1 MIEHIQNFPKHI
13 QDSLKNIKEYN
24 RLFKEHMF
32 VIAYLF
38 KYKDQSELEYLNEI
52 IGSLKNITDK
62 ENTDAIARLQSVISS
77 PGIEDIAKIQA
88 AIKDASTKGVDET
101 NADMQAAKSEL
112 DKLLVENEL
121 NDAMKKD
128 DINMLN
134 DAIQKAEASSV
145 DVTQAKKKVT
155 KLEMLSVMNES
166 KNDPLFNSV
175 LTANDGNKFDTAIT
189 NLDKAIK
196 AATTANVANDELKTA
211 EAELERLKAKKDVAI
226 AMSVNNYDELN
237 TAITKATKKGV
248 NDDVLKDAKIKKT
261 NLYET
266 AYPKRTAVKKALGLG
281 SKVDTK
287 DSTEVVTGVP
297 VEGGGSKKS
306 HRKKHKKKTKKHK
319 QIKNKSKIFAAG
331 TWSDQEYTITIDN
344 FFNYEIDIKFKDL
357 HSFDYGSCLI
367 K

>member
-1 MIEHIQNFPKHI
+1 
-13 QDSLKNIKEYN
+13 
-24 RLFKEHMF
+24 MF

-38 KYKDQSELEYLNEI
+38 KYKDQSEFTEYLNKI
-52 IGSLKNITDK
+52 IGSLKNIADQDK
-62 ENTDAIARLQSVISS
+62 GDAIASLQSVISS

-211 EAELERLKAKKDVAI
+211 EAELERLKAKNAR
-226 AMSVNNYDELN
+226 
-237 TAITKATKKGV
+237 ATKE
-248 NDDVLKDAKIKKT
+248 IK
-261 NLYET
+261 
-266 AYPKRTAVKKALGLG
+266 AFCALNVWG
-281 SKVDTK
+281 
-287 DSTEVVTGVP
+287 
-297 VEGGGSKKS
+297 
-306 HRKKHKKKTKKHK
+306 
-319 QIKNKSKIFAAG
+319 
-331 TWSDQEYTITIDN
+331 
-344 FFNYEIDIKFKDL
+344 
-357 HSFDYGSCLI
+357 
-367 K
+367 